1 MNDQV
6 AELARLSLA
15 LSQDDRARL
24 TELLL
29 YSLDAEPKSD
39 VEAAWDE
46 EIRQRLA
53 AYDRSEERQS
63 MLKRCSPGPLP
74 SPGDP
79 SSLPSGR

>member
-15 LSQDDRARL
+15 LSPDDRARL

-29 YSLDAEPKSD
+29 DSLDAEPKSD

-53 AYDRSEERQS
+53 AYDRSEVAAIDAETVFARAAAIA
-63 MLKRCSPGPLP
+63 R
-74 SPGDP
+74 
-79 SSLPSGR
+79 

>member
-15 LSQDDRARL
+15 LSPDDRARL

-29 YSLDAEPKSD
+29 SSLDAEPKSD

-53 AYDRSEERQS
+53 AYDRGEVEAINAETVFARAAAIA
-63 MLKRCSPGPLP
+63 R
-74 SPGDP
+74 
-79 SSLPSGR
+79 

>member
-53 AYDRSEERQS
+53 AYDRGEVEAIDAETVFARAATIA
-63 MLKRCSPGPLP
+63 R
-74 SPGDP
+74 
-79 SSLPSGR
+79 

>member
-15 LSQDDRARL
+15 LSPDDRARL

-29 YSLDAEPKSD
+29 SSLDAEPKSD

-53 AYDRSEERQS
+53 AYDRGEVEAIDAETVFARAAAIA
-63 MLKRCSPGPLP
+63 R
-74 SPGDP
+74 
-79 SSLPSGR
+79 

>member
-15 LSQDDRARL
+15 LSPDDRARL

-29 YSLDAEPKSD
+29 SSLDAEPKSD

-53 AYDRSEERQS
+53 AYDRGEVEAINAETVFARADTIA
-63 MLKRCSPGPLP
+63 R
-74 SPGDP
+74 
-79 SSLPSGR
+79 

>member
-15 LSQDDRARL
+15 LSPDDRARL
-24 TELLL
+24 TDLLL
-29 YSLDAEPKSD
+29 SSLDAEPKSD

-53 AYDRSEERQS
+53 AYDRGEVEAIDAETVFARAAAIA
-63 MLKRCSPGPLP
+63 R
-74 SPGDP
+74 
-79 SSLPSGR
+79 

>member
-15 LSQDDRARL
+15 LSPDDRARL

-29 YSLDAEPKSD
+29 SSLDAEPKSD

-53 AYDRSEERQS
+53 AYDRGEVEAIDAETVFARAATIA
-63 MLKRCSPGPLP
+63 R
-74 SPGDP
+74 
-79 SSLPSGR
+79 

>member
-15 LSQDDRARL
+15 LSPDDRTRL

-29 YSLDAEPKSD
+29 SSLDAEPKSD

-53 AYDRSEERQS
+53 AYDRGEVEAIDAETVFARAAAIA
-63 MLKRCSPGPLP
+63 R
-74 SPGDP
+74 
-79 SSLPSGR
+79 